1 MVACAQVE
9 KEEAD
14 WVMRRADMDKNGL
27 IDKQELRIAVA
38 IWYTHVN
45 FTRKKPKTK
54 GGGGCCGK

>member
-1 MVACAQVE
+1 M
-9 KEEAD
+9 
-14 WVMRRADMDKNGL
+14 MRRADIDKNGL